1 VAEGGTRHLNHI
13 RDLAPLLVEKHLDA
27 PENDSV
33 ASPSEALLAALA
45 NLELVVEVDVGLSSL
60 WERSSSE
67 IEPAGFGTIRVT
79 VHVDTDASPEAIRA
93 LIAHAV
99 LWPPSPTLC
108 MIR

>member
-1 VAEGGTRHLNHI
+1 MSHLPQNPSVTPQVGERSCATLAQNRLFQPVAR
-13 RDLAPLLVEKHLDA
+13 APTYVGSWYRPRLLV
-27 PENDSV
+27 V
-33 ASPSEALLAALA
+33 Q
-45 NLELVVEVDVGLSSL
+45 VDVGLSSL
-60 WERSSSE
+60 WERSSGE